1 MIIHPKDWKKNYEE
15 LAQRGNKN
23 FITVVEIIDVLKDV
37 ISDIN
42 VNHLAYSGGIDST
55 ILLCLMSKIFNEV
68 HTYSVASRKE
78 HKDLYF
84 ARIGS
89 KIYGSVH
96 HEFVVKPTAVET
108 DEFPGDNAV
117 RQLFECV
124 SKFTNKIIC
133 GDGIDE
139 FMCGYYKHMDLKFDT
154 YFYFL
159 SQLLPAHLIPLSR
172 GSGSIKVYLP
182 YLDDKLISITKNIPL
197 LFKVDTATRK
207 KVMVDIA
214 KYLNINQDIISRNK
228 YGFVDAFI
236 EKNK

>member
-15 LAQRGNKN
+15 LAQSGNES
-23 FITVVEIIDVLKDV
+23 FITVVEIIDVLKDI

-68 HTYSVASRKE
+68 HTYSIASRKE
-78 HKDLYF
+78 HEDLHF

-96 HEFVVKPTAVET
+96 HEFVVKATTIET

-124 SKFTNKIIC
+124 SKFTDNIIC

-139 FMCGYYKHMDLKFDT
+139 FMCGYYKHMDLTFDT

-159 SQLLPAHLIPLSR
+159 SQLLPAHLIPLNK
-172 GSGSIKVYLP
+172 GSKNVKVYLP
-182 YLDDKLISITKNIPL
+182 YLDDKLISIMKNIPL
-197 LFKVDTATRK
+197 VSKVDTITRK
-207 KVMVDIA
+207 KVIIDIA
-214 KYLNINQDIISRNK
+214 KYLNINQSITSRNK
-228 YGFVDAFI
+228 YGFIDAFI
-236 EKNK
+236 ENNK